1 MIGQMDQKWFV
12 VQTQVNA
19 EAKAARNLL
28 QQGLDIYLPRY
39 LKRRSHARKIER
51 IAAPLFP
58 RYMFVRID
66 IAAQRWRSIQSTFGV
81 SHLLFN
87 GDEPAAVRNEIVER
101 LKEREGSDGLIQ
113 LDRRDA
119 FAVGDKVR
127 VLAGAFTDS
136 LGLFEGLADR
146 DRVAILLDFLGRK
159 VRVSINVDFLK
170 VA

>member
-1 MIGQMDQKWFV
+1 MIRNDDQKWFV

-19 EAKAARNLL
+19 EGKAARNLL
-28 QQGLDIYLPRY
+28 QQGFEIYLPRY
-39 LKRRSHARKIER
+39 LKRRSHARKIDK
-51 IAAPLFP
+51 IPAPLFP
-58 RYMFVRID
+58 RYMFVQID
-66 IAAQRWRSIQSTFGV
+66 MASQRWRSIQSTFGV
-81 SHLLFN
+81 SHLVFS

-101 LKEREGSDGLIQ
+101 LKEREDNDGLIQ

-119 FAVGDKVR
+119 FAVGDKIR

-159 VRVSINVDFLK
+159 VRVSIDVGF
-170 VA
+170 VTAA

>member
-28 QQGLDIYLPRY
+28 QQGFDIYLPRY

-159 VRVSINVDFLK
+159 VRVSINVDFLN

>member
-28 QQGLDIYLPRY
+28 QQGFDIHLPRY